1 MSKMKINPILLRQN
15 LPNIDT
21 FKFVN
26 FHNFLV
32 LYTSLSN
39 FSKLPMR
46 IYTDFIDLYNGLL
59 KLSVISIFQ
68 ELNIIFNLLYSIR

>member
-1 MSKMKINPILLRQN
+1 MLQSKRKINPILLRQN

-26 FHNFLV
+26 FHLFAV

-39 FSKLPMR
+39 FSNLPMK
-46 IYTDFIDLYNGLL
+46 IYTNFIDLYKCLQNIM
-59 KLSVISIFQ
+59 VIRIFQ
-68 ELNIIFNLLYSIR
+68 EFNIIFI